1 MSRLLLLLGL
11 SGLVACSSPASTSQ
25 TEFSGPGSDAAP
37 VAEASSASDA
47 AKTTDVSP
55 SGSLSDE
62 HETALSS
69 ADAADGKADQVVEK
83 CAGCSLLMSGKAE
96 HSLSAGDYTL
106 HLCNAACKTRFAADL
121 EGSLD
126 SLAKLEPTPP
136 SGGH

>member
-1 MSRLLLLLGL
+1 MSRLLVFLGL
-11 SGLVACSSPASTSQ
+11 SLLVACTGESSTSPVQ
-25 TEFSGPGSDAAP
+25 PSSPGSDAAD
-37 VAEASSASDA
+37 VSEASSSLNAGNSPGVTPA
-47 AKTTDVSP
+47 A
-55 SGSLSDE
+55 SLSDE

-69 ADAADGKADQVVEK
+69 ADNADGKADQVVEK

>member
-11 SGLVACSSPASTSQ
+11 SGLIACSSPGSTSQ
-25 TEFSGPGSDAAP
+25 SESSDPGSNAAP
-37 VAEASSASDA
+37 AAEGSSASDA
-47 AKTTDVSP
+47 ARTPGVSP
-55 SGSLSDE
+55 SSSLSDE

>member
-1 MSRLLLLLGL
+1 MSRLLVFLGL
-11 SGLVACSSPASTSQ
+11 SLLLACSGGSSTSSA
-25 TEFSGPGSDAAP
+25 ESSALGSD
-37 VAEASSASDA
+37 VAEVSDTTSPSDA
-47 AKTTDVSP
+47 GKP
-55 SGSLSDE
+55 SQLPPPVSLSDE